1 MVSTREIA
9 GGQYDVEEEE
19 MMIREHDTRHK
30 LTHALHKLTHAL
42 HKLTNALHKLT
53 HSFHRL
59 THAFHKMTHALH
71 KLTHELHK
79 MARSLHRLTQ
89 ALHKLT
95 HALHK
100 LARAFHRMIPGH
112 ADASCAAAWTPAG
125 PHTLSESDMA
135 YGGRVRKTAWSE
147 VRVGGLVV
155 TV

>member
-1 MVSTREIA
+1 
-9 GGQYDVEEEE
+9 
-19 MMIREHDTRHK
+19 
-30 LTHALHKLTHAL
+30 
-42 HKLTNALHKLT
+42 
-53 HSFHRL
+53 
-59 THAFHKMTHALH
+59 
-71 KLTHELHK
+71 

-147 VRVGGLVV
+147 CDSSVSSVTPKCRVIMRHRNSFSEQYASSAV
-155 TV
+155 